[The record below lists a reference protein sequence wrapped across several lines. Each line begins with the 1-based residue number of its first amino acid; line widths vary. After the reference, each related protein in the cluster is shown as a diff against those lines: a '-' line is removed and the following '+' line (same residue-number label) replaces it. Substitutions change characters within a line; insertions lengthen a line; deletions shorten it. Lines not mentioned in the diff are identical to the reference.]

1 MQTFTIK
8 SHEQNVTIN
17 LDDVS
22 RIDENTSD
30 GTVRVYIKNGDDS
43 YLLSN
48 EEVKELRN
56 LLSRL

>member
-30 GTVRVYIKNGDDS
+30 GTLRVYIKNGDDS
-43 YLLSN
+43 HLLSN